1 MGCWE
6 RRSHQI
12 ATTPAAT
19 QPFTAVDLTGPIA
32 ILVGEE
38 KYGLSRFWLDQ
49 ADLSVLI
56 PMAGKVNSLNVS
68 VSAALLVYEAVKQR
82 MGR

>member
-1 MGCWE
+1 
-6 RRSHQI
+6 
-12 ATTPAAT
+12 
-19 QPFTAVDLTGPIA
+19 
-32 ILVGEE
+32 
-38 KYGLSRFWLDQ
+38 
-49 ADLSVLI
+49 LSVLI